1 MDFGNVSVG
10 ATINQ
15 SLTISNSGTAAVTIS
30 QVSASGSGFTISGV
44 ALPVTLNPG
53 VSATFTA
60 GFVPSATGDV
70 SGSVSFVSPQLRQAF
85 GVGWHGKG
93 KVVAPL
99 ISAQPVSQSVLSG
112 QTATFSVTANGTAPL
127 SYQWTRNGTAMS
139 SATSSS
145 YTTPAETTSDN
156 GAQFIVVVSNSV
168 GNVTSSVVTLTVT
181 AASVAP
187 SITAQPSNQTTFVGQ
202 TATFS
207 VGANGTSPLSYQWQ
221 KNGIAVSGAT
231 LSSYTTPAEIASD
244 NGAQFTI
251 VVSNSAGNIISNA
264 ATLTVNPDPAPSIT
278 SQPASQTI
286 TAGQTAMFSVTAS
299 GTHCFRHGAPE
310 LSVAK
315 ERHGY
320 QWRDFLQLYDSG
332 RNDCRQWRTV
342 HRCSKQFR
350 RQRDY

>member
-1 MDFGNVSVG
+1 MSSHALPASNGGLVLVRVGEDTGSMSGRSFGFLIFPIIVLAALIQSGCTGVTSAKGNSTTSTNSNTTPFGALSASPAAVDFGNVSVG
-10 ATINQ
+10 DTTNQ

-99 ISAQPVSQSVLSG
+99 ITAQPSSQSVLSG

-207 VGANGTSPLSYQWQ
+207 VGANRTSPLTYQCPH
-221 KNGIAVSGAT
+221 NTSALTPAT
-231 LSSYTTPAEIASD
+231 LSTHTTPA
-244 NGAQFTI
+244 
-251 VVSNSAGNIISNA
+251 
-264 ATLTVNPDPAPSIT
+264 
-278 SQPASQTI
+278 
-286 TAGQTAMFSVTAS
+286 
-299 GTHCFRHGAPE
+299 
-310 LSVAK
+310 
-315 ERHGY
+315 
-320 QWRDFLQLYDSG
+320 
-332 RNDCRQWRTV
+332 
-342 HRCSKQFR
+342 
-350 RQRDY
+350 